1 MSRRHPTLQRRCSL
15 SPQVGQRCPQIMALL
30 LPLGSRKARTIGFG
44 SAAVGSPVWCINAN
58 PIKNREEV
66 RALALVGR
74 QSSKILNNQLMVG
87 GSGMGDVRAEARWGG
102 SAWGDTIQS
111 FGVGNRTM
119 KK

>member
-1 MSRRHPTLQRRCSL
+1 M
-15 SPQVGQRCPQIMALL
+15 VLL
-30 LPLGSRKARTIGFG
+30 LPLGSRKARAIGFG
-44 SAAVGSPVWCINAN
+44 SAPVGSPVWCINAS

-66 RALALVGR
+66 RALALGGCG
-74 QSSKILNNQLMVG
+74 SSKILDNQLMVG

-111 FGVGNRTM
+111 FGVANRKM